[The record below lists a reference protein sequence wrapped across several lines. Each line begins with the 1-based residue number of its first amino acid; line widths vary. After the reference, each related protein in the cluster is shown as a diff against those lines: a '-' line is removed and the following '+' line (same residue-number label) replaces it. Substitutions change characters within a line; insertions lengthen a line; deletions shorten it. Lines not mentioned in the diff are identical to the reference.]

1 MNKAFRLVIGFVFLV
16 SSLLKAIDTANFA
29 NLMSQYG
36 IPWFGYFAPFLIL
49 LETILA
55 LLLIYNVCP
64 RIASVITMVFLVAVS
79 LIFLYGWIHR
89 GIRNCGCFGAITWL
103 NSKPWFTFV
112 RNGILLAM
120 LFPSILKQQYGTTMT
135 MPIIVC
141 MAIWGILVMFMCG
154 FSFCGAE
161 CLKKQQEFQP
171 IALADSNLSELVSC
185 NTDSTY
191 MIFAFSY
198 SCPYCQNSIGNVNQY
213 QTMGAVDKVI
223 GIAVGDSIAKER
235 FNSIFDVN
243 FEIRE
248 ISQSAM
254 FRLTP
259 GIPTVYHI
267 RHDSIVGQY
276 SGMVVSPSL
285 LPESENFRKK

>member
-112 RNGILLAM
+112 RNGILLAF
-120 LFPSILKQQYGTTMT
+120 LIPSILKPQQGASHS
-135 MPIIVC
+135 ISVIVF
-141 MAIWGILVMFMCG
+141 MAVIGIMVMFMCG
-154 FSFCGAE
+154 FSMHGAK
-161 CLKKQQEFQP
+161 CLQKQQKSFEP
-171 IALADSNLSELVSC
+171 VHLSDSKLSNLVSC
-185 NTDSTY
+185 SSDSTY
-191 MIFAFSY
+191 MVFAFSY
-198 SCPYCQNSIGNVNQY
+198 NCPYCQNSIGNVNQY
-213 QTMGAVDKVI
+213 QQMGYVDKVI
-223 GIAVGDSIAKER
+223 GIAVEDSKARER
-235 FNSIFDVN
+235 FERLFETN
-243 FEIRE
+243 FMIKEL
-248 ISQSAM
+248 SHWTMAH
-254 FRLTP
+254 LTNTL
-259 GIPTVYHI
+259 PTVYII
-267 RHDSIVGQY
+267 RQDSIVSQY
-276 SGMVVSPSL
+276 SGLVISPALL
-285 LPESENFRKK
+285 LP